1 MWRDDELSGGEDGTA
16 LEPGNQALLAHWES
30 LKAGRTAPRRADL
43 DPRQMRRLLPRMFMA
58 ESDGLDGY
66 SWRLAGTGLCQL
78 FRREMTGRDFLEGW
92 TKLERGVICRFLA
105 GVIEDHRP
113 VALRLRLHTDRGQ
126 VIQVEMLALP
136 LLSKDGVTTRI
147 MGSFSPLDEPQT
159 EPHGAITEM
168 ELAAAR
174 FLTRPVIASD
184 AAQVVAARRQ
194 FRVIAGGLS

>member
-16 LEPGNQALLAHWES
+16 LEPGNQALLAHWER
-30 LKAGRTAPRRADL
+30 LKGGRTAPRRADL

-66 SWRLAGTGLCQL
+66 SWRLAGTGIRQL
-78 FRREMTGRDFLEGW
+78 FRREMTGRDFLDGW
-92 TKLERGVICRFLA
+92 MKLERGMIRRFLA

-126 VIQVEMLALP
+126 AILVEMLALP
-136 LLSKDGVTTRI
+136 LLATDGVTTRI
-147 MGSFSPLDEPQT
+147 VGSFSRLDEPRIET
-159 EPHGAITEM
+159 HGGIVEM

-174 FLTRPVIASD
+174 FLAKPVIASD
-184 AAQVVAARRQ
+184 AARVIEARRQ
-194 FRVIAGGLS
+194 FRVIAGGRN